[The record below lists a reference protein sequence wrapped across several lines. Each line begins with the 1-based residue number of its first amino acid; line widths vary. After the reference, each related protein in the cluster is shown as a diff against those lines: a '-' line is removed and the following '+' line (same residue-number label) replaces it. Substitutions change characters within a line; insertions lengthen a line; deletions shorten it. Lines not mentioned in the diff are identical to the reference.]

1 MSGTP
6 PPGGA
11 PVGDPPMGETPV
23 GDPPVADSIASP
35 PSAGRRRLAARGTLI
50 NSGFQIGIGG
60 LNMLRTVIVAG
71 FLTTTDFGI
80 WGIVLLTVAFAGVMK
95 GAAIGDKY
103 VQQSEEDQE
112 LAFQKAF
119 TLDLIFAGLF
129 FVLSCA
135 VAPLL
140 ALAYGQWELVAPAL
154 ALSVVIPSSALHA
167 PVWVFYRR
175 MDFLRQRLVLS
186 VDPIASFVVTIALA
200 AAGLGYWSLVLGVVS
215 GSIVGAVV
223 AMAMAPIRPRLI
235 YDRGTMWEYVNF
247 SWPLVIA
254 AGGGILMGQLS
265 LLLGNAALGLAA
277 AGAIAL
283 ASSIAIWTDS
293 IDRIITQ
300 TLYPAICRVV
310 DRKELLLET
319 FTKSNRLTLL
329 WGMPFGVALALFAP
343 DLVEFGIGDKW
354 DEAVVLLQVF
364 GLSAAIN
371 HIGFNWDAFYRATGR
386 TRPVMFVS
394 LTGIFTLLGV
404 GGPLLFVNGL
414 DGYAIG
420 VATMTLVTLA
430 LRWHFIRRL
439 FPGFPIVRYIARA
452 IAPTVPAAAAVLAIR
467 VLETGDRTASLAA
480 IEIGVYLLVTVWATL
495 MLERGLLR
503 EAIGYLRRRAPG
515 AAAPELSPSGR
526 GG

>member
-1 MSGTP
+1 MT
-6 PPGGA
+6 GA
-11 PVGDPPMGETPV
+11 PPTG
-23 GDPPVADSIASP
+23 DSIASP
-35 PSAGRRRLAARGTLI
+35 PSSGRRRLAARGTLI
-50 NSGFQIGIGG
+50 NSGFQIGVGS
-60 LNMLRTVIVAG
+60 LNMLRTLIVAG

-80 WGIVLLTVAFAGVMK
+80 WGIVLLTVSFAGVMK

-103 VQQSEEDQE
+103 IQQAEEDQE

-119 TLDLIFAGLF
+119 TLDLLFAGLF
-129 FVLSCA
+129 FVLMCA

-154 ALSVVIPSSALHA
+154 ALAVVLPTSALHS

-186 VDPIASFVVTIALA
+186 VEPIAAFVVTIALA
-200 AAGLGYWSLVLGVVS
+200 ATGFGYWSLVVGVIA
-215 GSIVGAVV
+215 GSTVGAGV
-223 AMAMAPIRPRLI
+223 AMAMAPIRPRLV
-235 YDRGTMWEYVNF
+235 YDRGTMWEYLHF
-247 SWPLVIA
+247 SWPLVVA
-254 AGGGILMGQLS
+254 AGGGILMGQFS

-283 ASSIAIWTDS
+283 ASSISLWTDS

-329 WGMPFGVALALFAP
+329 WGMPFGIGLALFAP

-354 DEAVVLLQVF
+354 DDAVVLLQVF
-364 GLSAAIN
+364 GLAAAIN
-371 HIGFNWDAFYRATGR
+371 HIGFNWHAFYRATGR
-386 TRPVMFVS
+386 TRPIMVVGVAGFVA
-394 LTGIFTLLGV
+394 LLGI

-420 VATMTLVTLA
+420 VGAMTVITLV
-430 LRWHFIRRL
+430 LRWHFVRRF
-439 FPGFPIVRYIARA
+439 FPGFPIARYIARA
-452 IAPTVPAAAAVLAIR
+452 IAPTVPAAAAVLAMR
-467 VLETGDRTASLAA
+467 LAESDDRAGSLAA
-480 IEIGVYLLVTVWATL
+480 IELGVYLLVTVWATL

-503 EAIGYLRRRAPG
+503 EAVGYLRRRRAGG
-515 AAAPELSPSGR
+515 AAPTLSPSGS